1 MAGLLHCDHH
11 NNDNDYDY
19 EIDDYGKQYH
29 DDNDIYDYEID
40 DYGKQ
45 YHDIYY
51 NGGNEH
57 HNYYNNIDDIEADVE
72 VENNYIILAN
82 NLIKII

>member
-1 MAGLLHCDHH
+1 MAELLHYNHH

-29 DDNDIYDYEID
+29 
-40 DYGKQ
+40 
-45 YHDIYY
+45 
-51 NGGNEH
+51 GGNEH
-57 HNYYNNIDDIEADVE
+57 HNYYNNIDDVEADVE

-82 NLIKII
+82 NLIKIIRFFILLFV